1 MFLKTWKRSV
11 ALLLAMVMML
21 TLPGFTAQAAVSED
35 LSQITIVEDAITTD
49 TTSVKVQI
57 ANLPSAGILRIIQLD
72 SGETYEEAKLNNYT
86 SLCFAVLTNLQ
97 SGENTLNLT
106 AKPTE
111 GSKIMV
117 VMRDAGGEGTTDY
130 VSNAVTVTKAADA
143 SKPTADEILAAC
155 SAKLLRTENFYVEVT
170 SVDV

>member
-35 LSQITIVEDAITTD
+35 QSQITIVEDAITTD

-111 GSKIMV
+111 GLSLIH
-117 VMRDAGGEGTTDY
+117 
-130 VSNAVTVTKAADA
+130 
-143 SKPTADEILAAC
+143 I
-155 SAKLLRTENFYVEVT
+155 
-170 SVDV
+170 

>member
-1 MFLKTWKRSV
+1 MCIR
-11 ALLLAMVMML
+11 
-21 TLPGFTAQAAVSED
+21 D
-35 LSQITIVEDAITTD
+35 R
-49 TTSVKVQI
+49 I

-111 GSKIMV
+111 GSKILA
-117 VMRDAGGEGTTDY
+117 VMRDASGEETTDY
-130 VSNAVTVTKAADA
+130 VSNAVTVTKAR
-143 SKPTADEILAAC
+143 C
-155 SAKLLRTENFYVEVT
+155 V
-170 SVDV
+170 